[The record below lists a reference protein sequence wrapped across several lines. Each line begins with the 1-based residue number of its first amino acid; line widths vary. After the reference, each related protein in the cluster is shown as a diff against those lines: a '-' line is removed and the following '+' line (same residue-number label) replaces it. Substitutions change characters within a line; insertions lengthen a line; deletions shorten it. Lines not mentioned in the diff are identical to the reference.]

1 MNILKEFFGNMP
13 IFQKQVE
20 KELEAKGLKPTD
32 GVKKLESSRQGL
44 RKIIGVIVTLVLIIG
59 AIILFLNLKNG
70 GTNDNHVAVSQS
82 KESSHQQQSQKEQPK
97 ENDYLL
103 KSSAKERAS
112 DATKAFKS
120 WYQSFNNRQT
130 VLEINQELLKNGANP
145 MKLQESLIANLK
157 QRFGN
162 QVSDDFYTSLTNT
175 FMVDPVVVD
184 SDKGLTISKQADDES
199 QWLSTWLFDTE
210 KAAANTKIVL
220 RNDFPYEWVDW
231 RNKGRYAEKLK
242 NIFKQVDWDNDLNYE
257 VIGID
262 FTDINKNIEKNKILF
277 VLVKY
282 NEKLGKWQ
290 LTGNVGGV
298 M

>member
-13 IFQKQVE
+13 IFQNQVE

-32 GVKKLESSRQGL
+32 GVKRLESSRQGL

-70 GTNDNHVAVSQS
+70 GTNDNHVAVSQT

-103 KSSAKERAS
+103 KSSAKERAE

-157 QRFGN
+157 QQFGN

-210 KAAANTKIVL
+210 KVTANTKIVL
-220 RNDFPYEWVDW
+220 RNDFPFDWADW
-231 RNKGRYAEKLK
+231 RNKGQHDEKVGNL
-242 NIFKQVDWDNDLNYE
+242 FQQVDWNNDLNYE
-257 VIGID
+257 VIGIV
-262 FTDINKNIEKNKILF
+262 TSKKEKNIDNIGGVF
-277 VLVKY
+277 VLMKY
-282 NEKLGKWQ
+282 NEKIGKWQ
-290 LTGNVGGV
+290 VTGGIGGV